1 MIENDRAEIRQ
12 TEAKMRKEATARLES
27 IGIALTNKDR
37 KDIVVSYKGE
47 VSRIATYIKTNNF
60 VMIL

>member
-1 MIENDRAEIRQ
+1 
-12 TEAKMRKEATARLES
+12 MRKEATARFES